1 MKKLLAA
8 FLSSVGEIAAWLESD
23 PAIVSIMPHE
33 MASFD
38 GRAFERNAFERNSLQ
53 QTDYDG

>member
-1 MKKLLAA
+1 MKKLLAT
-8 FLSSVGEIAAWLESD
+8 FLSSVGEIAAWFESD
-23 PAIVSIMPHE
+23 PAILSIMPHE

-38 GRAFERNAFERNSLQ
+38 GRAFEMNAVERNNFQ